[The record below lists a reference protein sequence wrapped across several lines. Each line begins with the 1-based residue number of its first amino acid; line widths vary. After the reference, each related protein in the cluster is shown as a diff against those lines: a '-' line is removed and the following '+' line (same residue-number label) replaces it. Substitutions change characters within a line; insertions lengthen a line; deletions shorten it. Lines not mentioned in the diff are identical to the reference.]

1 MDDPHNLLPAFNF
14 SVSLYKTGG
23 SDRNLIGN
31 GGFAECGG
39 LELAADIREHNE
51 GGNNNAVR
59 RMLGRVKLQPLVL
72 KRGMLVNQTR
82 ADGTLWT
89 WMVNTLNGQLPVVRY
104 DGHIDVYDRTGTTS
118 LARWSFVRGLPS
130 KLSGPTL
137 NAKTG
142 DIAIEELQIVHE
154 GLLLE
159 VK

>member
-1 MDDPHNLLPAFNF
+1 
-14 SVSLYKTGG
+14 
-23 SDRNLIGN
+23 
-31 GGFAECGG
+31 
-39 LELAADIREHNE
+39 
-51 GGNNNAVR
+51 
-59 RMLGRVKLQPLVL
+59 
-72 KRGMLVNQTR
+72 MLVNQTR